1 MMEFNKQ
8 IVKLIAVSLILFTA
22 SCKDSGQN
30 NGLTQ
35 NDVSENI
42 NDTIVKYQQ
51 QISDSIANDKPVVN
65 ENTESVKLPFD
76 FEERNKLANSDESKL
91 LRVYP
96 VLKDDKLEAAKKI
109 IATDCEDNPDLV
121 FKVNNGTTIFDTYVY
136 CMYGD
141 SDSQTMINVKDN
153 IIVAKESI
161 GYAMP
166 ENETYQS
173 FVINKDLSVIIYDVD
188 YNTRAKKLLEKYQ
201 IKQNGSMVKTK

>member
-1 MMEFNKQ
+1 MKKQ
-8 IVKLIAVSLILFTA
+8 IFLGSVLLLSLLMA
-22 SCKDSGQN
+22 CKNNENDNEISQN
-30 NGLTQ
+30 T
-35 NDVSENI
+35 VSEKANDATEQKQQQVT
-42 NDTIVKYQQ
+42 DTISKKKQL
-51 QISDSIANDKPVVN
+51 ANDQKEWVN
-65 ENTESVKLPFD
+65 LPFD

-91 LRVYP
+91 LQVYP

-109 IATDCEDNPDLV
+109 IATEGEDNPDLV

-153 IIVAKESI
+153 KIIAKESI

-173 FVINKDLSVIIYDVD
+173 FVINKDLSVTIYDID

-201 IKQNGSMVKTK
+201 IKQNGSIVKTK